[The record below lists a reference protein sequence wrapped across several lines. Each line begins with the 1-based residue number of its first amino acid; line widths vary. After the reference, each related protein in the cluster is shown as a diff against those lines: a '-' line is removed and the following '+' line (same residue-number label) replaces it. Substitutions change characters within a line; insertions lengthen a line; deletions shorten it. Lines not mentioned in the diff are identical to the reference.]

1 MSGAARRIGYSDM
14 CNEAQVEVL
23 WKLIAARDKALAG
36 AHQLS
41 EMSLL
46 EKEEEIHEKEEEILE
61 LKRCAEE
68 RLQVIHQLRHSY
80 YYRLGYALLGPL
92 VALKRIFRR
101 E

>member
-1 MSGAARRIGYSDM
+1 MF
-14 CNEAQVEVL
+14 NEAHVDVL
-23 WKLIAARDKALAG
+23 WKLIAARDKTLA
-36 AHQLS
+36 AVHRLA

-68 RLQVIHQLRHSY
+68 RLQIIDQLSHSY

-92 VALKRIFRR
+92 VALKRVFRR